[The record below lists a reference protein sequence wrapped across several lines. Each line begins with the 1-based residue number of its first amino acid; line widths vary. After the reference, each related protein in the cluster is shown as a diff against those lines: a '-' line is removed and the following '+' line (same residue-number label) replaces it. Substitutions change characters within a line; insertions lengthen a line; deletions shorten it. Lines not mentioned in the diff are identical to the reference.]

1 MIKKQPVNAKG
12 QTEEE
17 FLKAYDAGRYPV
29 LPSAWTCLYF
39 LNTKTG

>member
-17 FLKAYDAGRYPV
+17 FLKAYDADRKSV
-29 LPSAWTCLYF
+29 V
-39 LNTKTG
+39 